1 MFNMKFV
8 LLAFASIK
16 VDSGEDVVITFSNVL
31 GAVYQTVRQLAG
43 QIAR

>member
-1 MFNMKFV
+1 MKFV
-8 LLAFASIK
+8 LLAFSRSK
-16 VDSGEDVVITFSNVL
+16 VESGENVVITLSNVL